1 MLFLIIKFVPLLKT
15 IIIKSRT
22 SFWSLL
28 TILTMLVSVT
38 FSGNAIAAE
47 TSTRNYYRTQTI
59 HNPDGIGKF
68 YQDREIAGVMGHQ
81 AMAWLE
87 RNSREKQEQPQAVIE
102 HLPLDPNAQVADLGT
117 GTGYFA
123 FRIASLIPEGKIYA
137 VDIQPEMLKVVND
150 LKKQNQVENVQAI
163 LGTETDLNLPAE
175 SIDLALMVDAYHE
188 FAYPQEI
195 MSSLYTALK
204 PGGKVVLVEYRQE
217 NPMIM
222 IKPLHKMSQK
232 QVKKEMKTANFR
244 WQKTLEFLPEQ
255 HFMIFQKS

>member
-1 MLFLIIKFVPLLKT
+1 MINFVLRVKT
-15 IIIKSRT
+15 IIVKSRT
-22 SFWSLL
+22 SFWSFL
-28 TILTMLVSVT
+28 TILTILASVT
-38 FSGNAIAAE
+38 FSGIAIAAE
-47 TSTRNYYRTQTI
+47 APTRNYYREQTI

-68 YQDREIAGVMGHQ
+68 YQDREIAKVMGHQ

-102 HLPLDPNAQVADLGT
+102 HLPLNPTDQVADLGT

-123 FRIASLIPEGKIYA
+123 FRIASLIPEGKVYA
-137 VDIQPEMLKVVND
+137 VDIQPEMLNVVNN
-150 LKKQNQVENVQAI
+150 LKKQNQVGNVEAV
-163 LGTETDLNLPAE
+163 LGTETDSNLPPE

-195 MSSLYTALK
+195 MKSLYNALK

-232 QVKKEMKTANFR
+232 QVKKEMKTASFR
-244 WQKTLEFLPEQ
+244 WQKTQEFLPEQ